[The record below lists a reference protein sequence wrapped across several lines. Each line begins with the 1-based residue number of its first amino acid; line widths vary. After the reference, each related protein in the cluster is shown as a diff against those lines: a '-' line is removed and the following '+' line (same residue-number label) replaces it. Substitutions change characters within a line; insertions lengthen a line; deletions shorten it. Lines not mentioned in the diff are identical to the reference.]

1 MGVIVCDKESDSI
14 LDVRLLTAFSLNPF
28 FSNYGQHM
36 DKLMK
41 KTNQPTNQGVAAHN
55 TETDMP
61 ELRHWNYC
69 VAYIP

>member
-1 MGVIVCDKESDSI
+1 MGVIVCDKESDCI
-14 LDVRLLTAFSLNPF
+14 LDIRLLTAFSLTPF
-28 FSNYGQHM
+28 FSKYGQHM

-41 KTNQPTNQGVAAHN
+41 KTNQPTNQGVAVHN

-61 ELRHWNYC
+61 ELRHWSYC